1 MKLLNDGI
9 LHINPASMLMGH
21 IPTATKHVEYRR
33 KSSFRQEAHFPI
45 ATNHKSA
52 WKLAPAME
60 LVQVAQVW

>member
-9 LHINPASMLMGH
+9 LHINPASMVMGH

-45 ATNHKSA
+45 ATNHK
-52 WKLAPAME
+52 PA
-60 LVQVAQVW
+60 